1 MNRITA
7 TEIEDMR
14 NTVNKT
20 EQGNPF
26 KSSFELA
33 LNSFESFIQERKI
46 VDGQKLEAEDIL
58 CPKNKQ

>member
-20 EQGNPF
+20 EQGNF

-33 LNSFESFIQERKI
+33 LNSFESFIQEKKI